1 MRRLTSPLILG
12 LIILVMASP
21 LTAMAAPTRQDVI
34 ITFTVTLIDGSGG
47 AILHPGASVPKMSNT
62 FDITNVL
69 NTLDAWIA
77 ADLLMPDRFL
87 IENIT
92 AWISGLFLN
101 ETASDLGYGG
111 FLPYSGAPNATLT
124 ASGFAVQALTL
135 LNRTDSIDSS
145 ILIDFVVNL
154 QRTNATLFPE
164 TVGAFTDTINRSAT
178 VSATYFAIQILE
190 EYDAISQMNTSLA
203 INWLNSSQI
212 LSDSAAVSYGGFA
225 NGRNTTTAD
234 LQTTYMAL
242 RSLELLDALAIIDQ
256 TAAIDYILPHYREDP
271 NYPQFYGGFANT
283 PDSSIATHFATF
295 YAVTGLQILGASNQL
310 SSEDITNWVLSTQTL
325 DGGFADVSST
335 TGFAPQTN
343 LAISTL
349 ALLDQLSSLLLPV
362 GPDLYVFPW
371 WIVAVAVVVILIVL
385 CIIIA
390 RRSEWF

>member
-1 MRRLTSPLILG
+1 LILG

-47 AILHPGASVPKMSNT
+47 AVLHPGAPIPKMSNT

-92 AWISGLFLN
+92 AWINGLFLN

-135 LNRTDSIDSS
+135 LNQTDTIDSS

-154 QRTNATLFPE
+154 QHTNATLFPE

-178 VSATYFAIQILE
+178 VSATYFAIQILD

-203 INWLNSSQI
+203 INWLNSSQM
-212 LSDSAAVSYGGFA
+212 LSDPASVSYGGFA

-242 RSLELLDALAIIDQ
+242 RGLEILDALSIIDQ
-256 TAAIDYILPHYREDP
+256 TAAIDYILPHYREDS

-283 PDSSIATHFATF
+283 PDNSVATHFATF
-295 YAVTGLQILGASNQL
+295 YAVAGLQILGAGNQL
-310 SSEDITNWVLSTQTL
+310 SSYDITNWVLSTQAL
-325 DGGFADVSST
+325 DGGFADVSGA

-349 ALLDQLSSLLLPV
+349 ALLDQLGSLLLPV

>member
-1 MRRLTSPLILG
+1 
-12 LIILVMASP
+12 
-21 LTAMAAPTRQDVI
+21 MAAPTRQDVV
-34 ITFTVTLIDGSGG
+34 ITFSVTSIDGSGG
-47 AILHPGASVPKMSNT
+47 AVLHPGATVPRMSNT

-92 AWISGLFLN
+92 TWINGLFLN
-101 ETASDLGYGG
+101 ESASDLGYGG
-111 FLPYSGAPNATLT
+111 FLPYLDAPNATLT
-124 ASGFAVQALTL
+124 ASGFAVQSLAL
-135 LNRTDSIDSS
+135 LNQTDTIDSS

-154 QRTNATLFPE
+154 QHTNATLFPE

-178 VSATYFAIQILE
+178 VSATYFAIQILD

-212 LSDSAAVSYGGFA
+212 LSDPAVISYGGFA
-225 NGRNTTTAD
+225 NGRNTTNAD

-242 RSLELLDALAIIDQ
+242 RSLEILGALSIIDQ
-256 TAAIDYILPHYREDP
+256 TAAIDYILPHNREDP

-283 PDSSIATHFATF
+283 PDSPVATHFATF
-295 YAVTGLQILGASNQL
+295 YAVASLQILEAGNQL
-310 SSEDITNWVLSTQTL
+310 SSDDITNWILSTQAL
-325 DGGFADVSST
+325 DGGFADVSGA

-349 ALLDQLSSLLLPV
+349 ALLDQLGSLLVPV